1 MNLKSAN
8 RWQNILLFGGFVI
21 GMVGIA
27 VLDNTLHR
35 DPGPC
40 DDGRCPSSC
49 GGCYHRCPYCH
60 EQLGRGNPKRCP
72 KCGAWI
78 ADEPEPEEKKKIQ
91 HKKKKH

>member
-27 VLDNTLHR
+27 VLDNLYIAIL
-35 DPGPC
+35 GLAMMAM
-40 DDGRCPSSC
+40 SIVVWWM
-49 GGCYHRCPYCH
+49 YHRCPYCH

-91 HKKKKH
+91 HTTKKH